1 MARRVALG
9 LTISCLVTVLATSCG
24 TTAVASVAVTDLSS
38 GARLEQFGLRARCA
52 DGDECNQRALEA
64 FMVAL
69 SRLGPEV
76 RNSPITSPGGAP
88 AAAPVPPD
96 RLYVEIWADPMLEW
110 HSSTGAAG
118 SASAFRVDLTNGNP
132 YVVVAPRWSFR
143 LTEADA
149 AAIRDAL
156 FVDA

>member
-1 MARRVALG
+1 
-9 LTISCLVTVLATSCG
+9 
-24 TTAVASVAVTDLSS
+24 
-38 GARLEQFGLRARCA
+38 
-52 DGDECNQRALEA
+52 
-64 FMVAL
+64 
-69 SRLGPEV
+69 
-76 RNSPITSPGGAP
+76 
-88 AAAPVPPD
+88 
-96 RLYVEIWADPMLEW
+96 MLEW